1 MRILILGAN
10 GILGHILFLL
20 LNNNNNILVH
30 GICGKSVSANNF
42 YLENIQKLK
51 IVDLTDVKVLT
62 KIIDEFK
69 PDFVIN
75 CTVKKNEPN
84 IQNDYI
90 ENIFINSLLPHI
102 ITNLSEKYNFKF
114 IHISTDSVLGSNFKL
129 ANEKSQYKANDFY
142 SATKL
147 IGEVVSSNN
156 AITIRTS
163 IIGHSLSG
171 NSGLIDWI
179 LSKNKL
185 LGFSKCFYSGTTAL
199 ELSKQILKIIQN
211 PHFNNGLYH
220 IGAKKISKYMLLKK
234 ISIFYNL
241 KNTIEKDNNIII
253 NRILDTTKF
262 NNIYN
267 YNSPNWNQLL
277 LETKDFHQKNINIYA

>member
-20 LNNNNNILVH
+20 LNKNNNIIVL
-30 GICGKSVSANNF
+30 GICGKSVLATNF
-42 YLENIQKLK
+42 YLENIQNLK
-51 IVDLTDVKVLT
+51 IVDLTDVNILIN
-62 KIIDEFK
+62 IIEEFK

-75 CTVKKNEPN
+75 CTVKKNEPHV
-84 IQNDYI
+84 QNDFL

-102 ITNLSEKYNFKF
+102 MTNLSEKYNFKF
-114 IHISTDSVLGSNFKL
+114 IHISTDSVLGNNFNL
-129 ANEKSQYKANDFY
+129 ANEKSNYKAIDFY

-147 IGEVVSSNN
+147 IGEVINSTN

-171 NSGLIDWI
+171 NSGLIDWS
-179 LSKNKL
+179 LSKNKIV
-185 LGFSKCFYSGTTAL
+185 GYSKCFYSGTTAL
-199 ELSKQILKIIQN
+199 ELSKQIIKILQN
-211 PHFNNGLYH
+211 PDFNDGLYH

-234 ISIFYNL
+234 ITTIYNL
-241 KNTIEKDNNIII
+241 KNTIEKDNNIKI

-267 YNSPNWNQLL
+267 YNPPNWNQLL
-277 LETKDFHQKNINIYA
+277 LETKDFHQKNIKIYA